1 MNFSGFDL
9 STLGV
14 AFLAMVAAGGVAYAL
29 IYPLLSGDA
38 RAEKRLNSFAS
49 VAQIDSRAQS
59 AKTRKDQVS
68 QALKDI
74 DEKERGRK
82 KIPLEARIAQAGL
95 TWDKKKYFIVSVI
108 CAAVMGVLLLLTT
121 GNMLFLGVGLFI
133 GGLGV
138 PGWYLGWKRNKRL
151 DAFIKEF
158 PNAVDVIVR
167 GLRSGLPLNDCV
179 RIISSEAAEPVR
191 TEFKKVIETQALG
204 LSMPEAIGG
213 LFDRVPVAEANF
225 FVIVIQIQ
233 AKSGGNLSEA
243 LGNLSKVIRERRK
256 MKMKIQAVSMEAK
269 ASAAIIAALPFVVA
283 ILVWLT
289 SPKYIEILWLTQ
301 AGKLSLA
308 CCAVWMSIGVMIMR
322 KMINFDF

>member
-1 MNFSGFDL
+1 MDLAALDL
-9 STLGV
+9 STLGI
-14 AFLAMVAAGGVAYAL
+14 AFLAMVAAGGAAYAL

-38 RAEKRLNSFAS
+38 RAEKRLSSFAS
-49 VAQIDSRAQS
+49 VAQIDGRALS
-59 AKTRKDQVS
+59 TKTRKDQVT
-68 QALKDI
+68 QALKEI

-82 KIPLEARIAQAGL
+82 KVPLEARIAQAGM
-95 TWDKKKYFIVSVI
+95 TWDKKKYYIISIVS
-108 CAAVMGVLLLLTT
+108 AVVTALVLLLTT
-121 GNMLFLGVGLFI
+121 GNMLFVGVGLFI
-133 GGLGV
+133 GGFGF
-138 PGWYLGWKRNKRL
+138 PAWFLGWKRNKRL

-191 TEFKKVIETQALG
+191 TEFKKVIETQTLG

-289 SPKYIEILWLTQ
+289 SPKYIEILWITQ
-301 AGKLSLA
+301 AGKLALA
-308 CCAVWMSIGVMIMR
+308 CCAVWMSIGIMIMR